1 MPAAVVPP
9 DSRYVPLVMQDYCAV
24 PCCLSIAMLRRG
36 LPLIAQELLA
46 FHLGLTLPADK
57 EVAESF
63 FDASAHRTG
72 VGGGVR
78 PHEASF
84 HPSVA
89 LAKLGIPLRFQFV
102 PVSALDADQL
112 QSLVV
117 ELTAEDDDRDVL
129 FHFDRS
135 VLDAASSVPTSI
147 RGRTAAPGG
156 GQHQQKH
163 MCVLDRAAPRT
174 CAPTTYR
181 LMDPAVH
188 APKWREVDG
197 AQLLRAM
204 QALGEEQLGGLWLL
218 HGRKN
223 DESSDEQDAYS
234 SPPHLTPPPTTPSV
248 TPSLTRA
255 PSNYEDVPKECS
267 FMGLDRLDSVRGAEQ
282 QPAATRARTHTHEQ
296 QHAATLDDFEVPPKR
311 KLPDAPPTKP
321 NRPPTPQPPPQIGKP
336 SPSSPHPA
344 GVDSG
349 GQVHGDELHE
359 DEELLREQRQIIFDG
374 REGGRVVGREA
385 RARDVRQGSEE
396 RRVCEERRVLRGC
409 PSASSQDF
417 YESEREVFVEDLLST
432 GTLGLVGLFCT
443 YIRPLFPLY

>member
-1 MPAAVVPP
+1 MFNLIKKRARRVPAKCERSSSPENKMPAVFEPCSPSSENRARRALGSSEMPAAVVPP

-24 PCCLSIAMLRRG
+24 PCCLSMAMLRRG

-57 EVAESF
+57 EGAERF
-63 FDASAHRTG
+63 FNASAHRTG

-78 PHEASF
+78 PYEASF

-89 LAKLGIPLRFQFV
+89 LAQLGIPLRFQFV

-147 RGRTAAPGG
+147 RGRTAAPDG

-163 MCVLDRAAPRT
+163 MCVLDRVAPRT

-218 HGRKN
+218 HGHNN
-223 DESSDEQDAYS
+223 DESSDDQDAYS
-234 SPPHLTPPPTTPSV
+234 SPPHLAPPRPPPRSPLPSPGHPQTTRTWRRSAVSWDLIDLIVCVGQSNNMLPRS
-248 TPSLTRA
+248 RA
-255 PSNYEDVPKECS
+255 HTHTSNNMP
-267 FMGLDRLDSVRGAEQ
+267 
-282 QPAATRARTHTHEQ
+282 PRARAHTHTQTH
-296 QHAATLDDFEVPPKR
+296 KS
-311 KLPDAPPTKP
+311 
-321 NRPPTPQPPPQIGKP
+321 NNMPPP
-336 SPSSPHPA
+336 
-344 GVDSG
+344 
-349 GQVHGDELHE
+349 
-359 DEELLREQRQIIFDG
+359 
-374 REGGRVVGREA
+374 
-385 RARDVRQGSEE
+385 
-396 RRVCEERRVLRGC
+396 
-409 PSASSQDF
+409 
-417 YESEREVFVEDLLST
+417 
-432 GTLGLVGLFCT
+432 
-443 YIRPLFPLY
+443 